1 MADRAQNMI
10 PHGDAE
16 HDSDVLTSI
25 RRLIAQDSLL
35 DNHQSAT
42 ARLRHRAMTQ
52 AHSRAAVAAE
62 AGFRADAALSRP
74 ARSPLV
80 LTPQTRISVVPKA
93 PGISSEAQPAV
104 SQHSPPPPQQSE
116 DDMTINANH
125 LYNPD
130 QSADV
135 TALHPAPLPPEA
147 APAPAPA
154 PAATSDAA
162 AQDTTLPE
170 EMNLFTAVQSDLP
183 ADPPLHG
190 LIRDVVIREM
200 EGELGSRMT
209 RNLRQLIRAEIGR
222 ALQEATRPR

>member
-1 MADRAQNMI
+1 
-10 PHGDAE
+10 
-16 HDSDVLTSI
+16 
-25 RRLIAQDSLL
+25 
-35 DNHQSAT
+35 
-42 ARLRHRAMTQ
+42 
-52 AHSRAAVAAE
+52 
-62 AGFRADAALSRP
+62 
-74 ARSPLV
+74 
-80 LTPQTRISVVPKA
+80 
-93 PGISSEAQPAV
+93 
-104 SQHSPPPPQQSE
+104 
-116 DDMTINANH
+116 MTINANH